1 MRLMKNLLTP
11 SRNSIFMGIYTHKLH
26 KMAPKINPQRRRGD
40 FYCTFIS
47 LILTAVNF
55 NFVLQFIFYQIQIV

>member
-1 MRLMKNLLTP
+1 MKNLLTP

-40 FYCTFIS
+40 FYFIY